1 VCNHCSGGWESLAY
15 GGDINCCGTI
25 GCTSFLGCY
34 PTCPCQTHHHAP
46 LPAYMFAE
54 KGARVSFQTSDGQAN
69 TSGMSGSQLPAYL
82 QSLAALSKQPT
93 RGTFNSYCWRSDRS
107 CGCYEMQ
114 GCSPFLP
121 VGAGGLPPQPCPDVR
136 DHGIRGGWGGM
147 RIRFIAE

>member
-1 VCNHCSGGWESLAY
+1 
-15 GGDINCCGTI
+15 
-25 GCTSFLGCY
+25 
-34 PTCPCQTHHHAP
+34 
-46 LPAYMFAE
+46 MFAE

-69 TSGMSGSQLPAYL
+69 TQMSGSQLPAYL

-93 RGTFNSYCWRSDRS
+93 RGTFNSYCWVSNRS

-121 VGAGGLPPQPCPDVR
+121 IGAGGLPPQPCPDVR